1 LNTIPHILADDD
13 VNWPKLIFG
22 AIFLIIWAISAFVS
36 WINKQQQEAKRR
48 RVREELE
55 GTARRTQ
62 MQMRQQMR
70 EQRIPPRIAEGL
82 AQRFPDVLLPP
93 APPPPI
99 PQQLRRPMPI
109 PRPPAQTKAPRRM
122 MTQTSTV
129 RPGPLPPPPILLEEV
144 TESPIATPA
153 VALPRPRAKVA
164 VDAAALSKW
173 MTPTT
178 LRQQFILTE
187 ILQPPLALRP
197 DAEHP

>member
-1 LNTIPHILADDD
+1 MIATPNILADSD

-22 AIFLIIWAISAFVS
+22 AIFLIIWALSAFVS
-36 WINKQQQEAKRR
+36 WINKQQQEAKRQ
-48 RVREELE
+48 RVRQELE
-55 GTARRTQ
+55 GTVRRTVARMPQQ
-62 MQMRQQMR
+62 MQ
-70 EQRIPPRIAEGL
+70 QRIPPRIAEGL

-99 PQQLRRPMPI
+99 PQQRRPVPM
-109 PRPPAQTKAPRRM
+109 PRPPVQPQAPRRIAK
-122 MTQTSTV
+122 QT
-129 RPGPLPPPPILLEEV
+129 RPAPLPPPPLMLEEV
-144 TESPIATPA
+144 TESSLASPVLAP
-153 VALPRPRAKVA
+153 PRARAKVT

-173 MTPTT
+173 MTPAT

>member
-1 LNTIPHILADDD
+1 MSALPYILADSD

-70 EQRIPPRIAEGL
+70 ERAIPPRIAEGL

-99 PQQLRRPMPI
+99 PQPRRPVPI
-109 PRPPAQTKAPRRM
+109 PRPAQAPRRAIKQAP
-122 MTQTSTV
+122 TA
-129 RPGPLPPPPILLEEV
+129 RPVSLPPPPILLEEV
-144 TESPIATPA
+144 SQAPLASPTLAP
-153 VALPRPRAKVA
+153 PRPRAKIA

-173 MTPTT
+173 MNPAT
-178 LRQQFILTE
+178 LRQQFMLTE

-197 DAEHP
+197 DADHP

>member
-1 LNTIPHILADDD
+1 LSTFPNILAESD

-48 RVREELE
+48 RVRQELE

-62 MQMRQQMR
+62 VQMRQQMR
-70 EQRIPPRIAEGL
+70 EQGIPPRIAEGL

-99 PQQLRRPMPI
+99 PEQQRRPMPI
-109 PRPPAQTKAPRRM
+109 PRPPAQPKAQRRATKQTPR
-122 MTQTSTV
+122 SA
-129 RPGPLPPPPILLEEV
+129 PLPPPPIMLEEV
-144 TESPIATPA
+144 TEAPLAPPTIAP
-153 VALPRPRAKVA
+153 PRQRAKVA

-173 MTPTT
+173 MTPAT
-178 LRQQFILTE
+178 LRQQFMLTE

-197 DAEHP
+197 DADHA